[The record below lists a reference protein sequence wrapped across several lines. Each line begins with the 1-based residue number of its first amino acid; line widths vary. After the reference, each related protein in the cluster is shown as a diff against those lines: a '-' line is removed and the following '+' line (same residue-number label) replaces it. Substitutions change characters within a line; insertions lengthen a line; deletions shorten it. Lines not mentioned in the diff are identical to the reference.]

1 MYAMTRSKILIIS
14 VAAVFAPNCWAAK
27 AINGIETNYAIY
39 DATGVNFSPGFR
51 NTWYIPPQHLRTTV
65 GLYQLNPTQVG
76 TQLTAMRNSGM
87 TDIAIPIWMSD
98 FHGQDPDGLVDWV
111 YGEFIDYSQAG
122 LRLQQRTNLSNLVTA
137 IKNKGFKRI
146 LIRFGPTL
154 NWPIPNTWDENEYQ
168 HYWNLVVSTKNL
180 IDGLVAGSQTKVFY
194 DLAFEYGGYD
204 DGGIRPQFIKRL
216 WGDFAGVL
224 RYIADCGFFAR
235 MGTGPLRTA
244 RTMVRPSLDSSTRDV
259 FLRCLSGCGRQHADR
274 PSADLDRDGE
284 SEWISHFDIGNVG
297 KRLRYGSRNQQFHQW
312 RVGDLQHE
320 HRWVISVD
328 ARQNAGAQ
336 QPG

>member
-216 WGDFAGVL
+216 WGDFAGVFGTSQTV
-224 RYIADCGFFAR
+224 GFSHAWAPGRFAQQEQWYAQVS
-235 MGTGPLRTA
+235 T
-244 RTMVRPSLDSSTRDV
+244 VRPVMYSFDVYPAAAANMQTALQQISTEMGNQNGFPILISETWANDSATAQGINNSINGVT
-259 FLRCLSGCGRQHADR
+259 CGGY
-274 PSADLDRDGE
+274 L
-284 SEWISHFDIGNVG
+284 
-297 KRLRYGSRNQQFHQW
+297 
-312 RVGDLQHE
+312 
-320 HRWVISVD
+320 
-328 ARQNAGAQ
+328 
-336 QPG
+336 